1 MKEKIMI
8 VDDSLELRNVLRL
21 YLENAGYKVVEAT
34 NGLEALEYLK
44 SNDIDLMILDIMM
57 PKMDGFELLKHLES
71 QNKKE
76 IFLLFSYPQEPR
88 FMIKFVV

>member
-21 YLENAGYKVVEAT
+21 YLENAGYKVIEAT

-44 SNDIDLMILDIMM
+44 SVDIDLMILDIMM

-71 QNKKE
+71 QNKKRNFPI
-76 IFLLFSYPQEPR
+76 IFLSARTQ
-88 FMIKFVV
+88 